1 MNIKK
6 KMSNKSIRGVIW
18 HDIARGFYADRF
30 RYLIAVLMLAGVLI
44 ILGNHEFGMMDTI
57 FFIQGGYDPVL
68 IIKEGKIVFP
78 FVWMLIQ
85 FLVPFMIYSYCNDD
99 CEGVGID
106 FLMKCRSRRLW
117 WNSKCLWNC
126 LTVLSIYAIQY
137 ATAFV
142 YGLCNGNL
150 SMKINYELFEKISNK
165 SVPDNAA
172 NVWIIVYM
180 LVMPVVV
187 SLVTA
192 LVQMTISMFTNPMIG
207 MLAVMA
213 WNVMS
218 VFINNPLM
226 IGNNSMVVRSSVYN
240 AQRIQVWQ
248 SVAVC
253 LVVYIVV
260 YVAGMIGFNK
270 KDILVRE
277 DYKMYIKITDVNKTI
292 KKAPILRDINVE
304 FTGGKVYGL
313 RGKNGSGKTM
323 LMRAICGLI
332 TPDSGI
338 IDIDGKILGKDISFP
353 ESIGVLIENPA
364 FIGNYTGL
372 KNLKVLASI
381 QNRIGDEQIRK
392 ALEDI
397 GLDPDDKRTYRKY
410 SLGMK
415 QKLGIAAAVMENP
428 DIIILDEPI
437 NALDD
442 VSVEKVHD
450 ILEEQKKRGA
460 VIIIACHD
468 KEELDQLSDEI
479 IEISDGRIINK
490 TC

>member
-1 MNIKK
+1 
-6 KMSNKSIRGVIW
+6 
-18 HDIARGFYADRF
+18 
-30 RYLIAVLMLAGVLI
+30 
-44 ILGNHEFGMMDTI
+44 
-57 FFIQGGYDPVL
+57 
-68 IIKEGKIVFP
+68 
-78 FVWMLIQ
+78 
-85 FLVPFMIYSYCNDD
+85 
-99 CEGVGID
+99 
-106 FLMKCRSRRLW
+106 
-117 WNSKCLWNC
+117 
-126 LTVLSIYAIQY
+126 
-137 ATAFV
+137 
-142 YGLCNGNL
+142 
-150 SMKINYELFEKISNK
+150 
-165 SVPDNAA
+165 
-172 NVWIIVYM
+172 
-180 LVMPVVV
+180 
-187 SLVTA
+187 
-192 LVQMTISMFTNPMIG
+192 
-207 MLAVMA
+207 
-213 WNVMS
+213 
-218 VFINNPLM
+218 
-226 IGNNSMVVRSSVYN
+226 
-240 AQRIQVWQ
+240 
-248 SVAVC
+248 
-253 LVVYIVV
+253 
-260 YVAGMIGFNK
+260 
-270 KDILVRE
+270 
-277 DYKMYIKITDVNKTI
+277 MYIKITDVNKTI
-292 KKAPILRDINVE
+292 KKAPILRDINLE

-338 IDIDGKILGKDISFP
+338 IDINGKILGKDISFP

-364 FIGNYTGL
+364 FIGNYTGF

-392 ALEDI
+392 SLEDI

>member
-1 MNIKK
+1 
-6 KMSNKSIRGVIW
+6 
-18 HDIARGFYADRF
+18 
-30 RYLIAVLMLAGVLI
+30 
-44 ILGNHEFGMMDTI
+44 
-57 FFIQGGYDPVL
+57 
-68 IIKEGKIVFP
+68 
-78 FVWMLIQ
+78 
-85 FLVPFMIYSYCNDD
+85 
-99 CEGVGID
+99 
-106 FLMKCRSRRLW
+106 
-117 WNSKCLWNC
+117 
-126 LTVLSIYAIQY
+126 
-137 ATAFV
+137 
-142 YGLCNGNL
+142 
-150 SMKINYELFEKISNK
+150 
-165 SVPDNAA
+165 
-172 NVWIIVYM
+172 
-180 LVMPVVV
+180 
-187 SLVTA
+187 
-192 LVQMTISMFTNPMIG
+192 
-207 MLAVMA
+207 
-213 WNVMS
+213 
-218 VFINNPLM
+218 
-226 IGNNSMVVRSSVYN
+226 
-240 AQRIQVWQ
+240 
-248 SVAVC
+248 
-253 LVVYIVV
+253 
-260 YVAGMIGFNK
+260 
-270 KDILVRE
+270 
-277 DYKMYIKITDVNKTI
+277 MYIKITDVNKTI
-292 KKAPILRDINVE
+292 KKAPILRDINLE

-338 IDIDGKILGKDISFP
+338 IDIDGKILGKDISFS
-353 ESIGVLIENPA
+353 ESIGVLIENPS
-364 FIGNYTGL
+364 FIGNYTGF

>member
-1 MNIKK
+1 
-6 KMSNKSIRGVIW
+6 
-18 HDIARGFYADRF
+18 
-30 RYLIAVLMLAGVLI
+30 
-44 ILGNHEFGMMDTI
+44 
-57 FFIQGGYDPVL
+57 
-68 IIKEGKIVFP
+68 
-78 FVWMLIQ
+78 
-85 FLVPFMIYSYCNDD
+85 
-99 CEGVGID
+99 
-106 FLMKCRSRRLW
+106 
-117 WNSKCLWNC
+117 
-126 LTVLSIYAIQY
+126 
-137 ATAFV
+137 
-142 YGLCNGNL
+142 
-150 SMKINYELFEKISNK
+150 
-165 SVPDNAA
+165 
-172 NVWIIVYM
+172 
-180 LVMPVVV
+180 
-187 SLVTA
+187 
-192 LVQMTISMFTNPMIG
+192 
-207 MLAVMA
+207 
-213 WNVMS
+213 
-218 VFINNPLM
+218 
-226 IGNNSMVVRSSVYN
+226 
-240 AQRIQVWQ
+240 
-248 SVAVC
+248 
-253 LVVYIVV
+253 
-260 YVAGMIGFNK
+260 
-270 KDILVRE
+270 
-277 DYKMYIKITDVNKTI
+277 MYIKITYVNKTI
-292 KKAPILRDINVE
+292 KKAPILRDINLE

-353 ESIGVLIENPA
+353 ESIGVLIENPS
-364 FIGNYTGL
+364 FIGNYTGF

-381 QNRIGDEQIRK
+381 QNRVSDEQIRK
-392 ALEDI
+392 ALNDI

>member
-1 MNIKK
+1 
-6 KMSNKSIRGVIW
+6 
-18 HDIARGFYADRF
+18 
-30 RYLIAVLMLAGVLI
+30 
-44 ILGNHEFGMMDTI
+44 
-57 FFIQGGYDPVL
+57 
-68 IIKEGKIVFP
+68 
-78 FVWMLIQ
+78 
-85 FLVPFMIYSYCNDD
+85 
-99 CEGVGID
+99 
-106 FLMKCRSRRLW
+106 
-117 WNSKCLWNC
+117 
-126 LTVLSIYAIQY
+126 
-137 ATAFV
+137 
-142 YGLCNGNL
+142 
-150 SMKINYELFEKISNK
+150 
-165 SVPDNAA
+165 
-172 NVWIIVYM
+172 
-180 LVMPVVV
+180 
-187 SLVTA
+187 
-192 LVQMTISMFTNPMIG
+192 
-207 MLAVMA
+207 
-213 WNVMS
+213 
-218 VFINNPLM
+218 
-226 IGNNSMVVRSSVYN
+226 
-240 AQRIQVWQ
+240 
-248 SVAVC
+248 
-253 LVVYIVV
+253 
-260 YVAGMIGFNK
+260 
-270 KDILVRE
+270 
-277 DYKMYIKITDVNKTI
+277 MYIKITDVNKTI
-292 KKAPILRDINVE
+292 KKAPILRDINLE

-338 IDIDGKILGKDISFP
+338 IDINGKILGKDISFP
-353 ESIGVLIENPA
+353 ESIG
-364 FIGNYTGL
+364 NYTGF

-479 IEISDGRIINK
+479 IEISDGKIINK

>member
-1 MNIKK
+1 
-6 KMSNKSIRGVIW
+6 
-18 HDIARGFYADRF
+18 
-30 RYLIAVLMLAGVLI
+30 
-44 ILGNHEFGMMDTI
+44 
-57 FFIQGGYDPVL
+57 
-68 IIKEGKIVFP
+68 
-78 FVWMLIQ
+78 
-85 FLVPFMIYSYCNDD
+85 
-99 CEGVGID
+99 
-106 FLMKCRSRRLW
+106 
-117 WNSKCLWNC
+117 
-126 LTVLSIYAIQY
+126 
-137 ATAFV
+137 
-142 YGLCNGNL
+142 
-150 SMKINYELFEKISNK
+150 
-165 SVPDNAA
+165 
-172 NVWIIVYM
+172 
-180 LVMPVVV
+180 
-187 SLVTA
+187 
-192 LVQMTISMFTNPMIG
+192 
-207 MLAVMA
+207 
-213 WNVMS
+213 
-218 VFINNPLM
+218 
-226 IGNNSMVVRSSVYN
+226 
-240 AQRIQVWQ
+240 
-248 SVAVC
+248 
-253 LVVYIVV
+253 
-260 YVAGMIGFNK
+260 
-270 KDILVRE
+270 
-277 DYKMYIKITDVNKTI
+277 MYIKITDVNKTI
-292 KKAPILRDINVE
+292 KKAPILRDINLE

-353 ESIGVLIENPA
+353 ESIGVLFENPS
-364 FIGNYTGL
+364 FIGNYTGF

>member
-1 MNIKK
+1 
-6 KMSNKSIRGVIW
+6 
-18 HDIARGFYADRF
+18 
-30 RYLIAVLMLAGVLI
+30 
-44 ILGNHEFGMMDTI
+44 
-57 FFIQGGYDPVL
+57 
-68 IIKEGKIVFP
+68 
-78 FVWMLIQ
+78 
-85 FLVPFMIYSYCNDD
+85 
-99 CEGVGID
+99 
-106 FLMKCRSRRLW
+106 
-117 WNSKCLWNC
+117 
-126 LTVLSIYAIQY
+126 
-137 ATAFV
+137 
-142 YGLCNGNL
+142 
-150 SMKINYELFEKISNK
+150 
-165 SVPDNAA
+165 
-172 NVWIIVYM
+172 
-180 LVMPVVV
+180 
-187 SLVTA
+187 
-192 LVQMTISMFTNPMIG
+192 
-207 MLAVMA
+207 
-213 WNVMS
+213 
-218 VFINNPLM
+218 
-226 IGNNSMVVRSSVYN
+226 
-240 AQRIQVWQ
+240 
-248 SVAVC
+248 
-253 LVVYIVV
+253 
-260 YVAGMIGFNK
+260 
-270 KDILVRE
+270 
-277 DYKMYIKITDVNKTI
+277 MYIKITDVNKTI
-292 KKAPILRDINVE
+292 KKAPILRDSNLE

-338 IDIDGKILGKDISFP
+338 IDINGKILGKDISFP

-364 FIGNYTGL
+364 FIGNYTGF

-479 IEISDGRIINK
+479 IEISDGKIINK